1 MKDADHFIDHMP
13 LMDRET
19 NDLFGNCMIFLRG
32 DKWRDMRSTLSPAFT
47 GSKMRLMFKLMAECS
62 EQMSAHFAQRSKR
75 GEQISGDV
83 KDMFSRCA
91 NDVIASCA
99 FGVQV
104 NSFKN
109 PSNEFFTT
117 GKKLMVPR
125 YLPFILISFL
135 PTLMKKLNVTI
146 FDGWCSNYFR
156 SLVLDTMETRDKQ
169 GIHRPDMINLL
180 MQVRKGK
187 YAQNNEERTDDDGF
201 ATVDESQTGKR
212 LVQREWTDDELIA
225 QCFIFFLAGFESTSN
240 TMAAMAYEI
249 SINPSIQDCLYQE
262 IKEAKSKLNGQPI
275 DYDSLQKMK
284 YLDQVVS
291 ETLRKWPVLPMTD
304 RYCVKDYVYDDGE
317 TKVNIEKGAGVN
329 VPIYA
334 FHHDPKYFPNPHSF
348 DPDRFSD
355 ENKKN
360 IVSGT
365 YMPFGIGPRSCI
377 GNAILNRKSSTRS
390 WNR

>member
-377 GNAILNRKSSTRS
+377 GNVILNRKSSTRS
-390 WNR
+390 WN

>member
-377 GNAILNRKSSTRS
+377 GNVILNRKSSTRS

>member
-1 MKDADHFIDHMP
+1 
-13 LMDRET
+13 
-19 NDLFGNCMIFLRG
+19 
-32 DKWRDMRSTLSPAFT
+32 
-47 GSKMRLMFKLMAECS
+47 
-62 EQMSAHFAQRSKR
+62 
-75 GEQISGDV
+75 
-83 KDMFSRCA
+83 
-91 NDVIASCA
+91 
-99 FGVQV
+99 
-104 NSFKN
+104 
-109 PSNEFFTT
+109 
-117 GKKLMVPR
+117 MVPR

-249 SINPSIQDCLYQE
+249 PINPSIQDCLYQE

-355 ENKKN
+355 ENKN
-360 IVSGT
+360 SIVSGT

-377 GNAILNRKSSTRS
+377 GNVILNRKSSTRS

>member
-225 QCFIFFLAGFESTSN
+225 RCFIFFLAGFESTSN

-317 TKVNIEKGAGVN
+317 TKVNIEKGAGIN
-329 VPIYA
+329 VSIYA

-377 GNAILNRKSSTRS
+377 GNVILNRKSSTRS
-390 WNR
+390 WN